1 MVGNLKFDSQEI
13 INSTS
18 YEEIRLIVGKRDIVV
33 FASTRN
39 GEENQIIQ
47 SYNNL
52 KEKFDALL
60 LIIPRH
66 PDRFDDVFNMVSKT
80 GLRVARRSENLQSN
94 DMEVL
99 IGDSMGE
106 MMAYYKFCH
115 IAFIGGSLSNTGG
128 QNMLEA
134 ASASKPI
141 IFGPSVH
148 NFEEVTKSLLDSNAA
163 IQVRNSDELMQT
175 ISELLLDKERQLE
188 LGKNAKAA
196 YEKNQGSIDKAMELI
211 TPIIKY

>member
-1 MVGNLKFDSQEI
+1 
-13 INSTS
+13 
-18 YEEIRLIVGKRDIVV
+18 
-33 FASTRN
+33 
-39 GEENQIIQ
+39 
-47 SYNNL
+47 
-52 KEKFDALL
+52 
-60 LIIPRH
+60 
-66 PDRFDDVFNMVSKT
+66 
-80 GLRVARRSENLQSN
+80 
-94 DMEVL
+94 
-99 IGDSMGE
+99 
-106 MMAYYKFCH
+106 
-115 IAFIGGSLSNTGG
+115 
-128 QNMLEA
+128 MLEA